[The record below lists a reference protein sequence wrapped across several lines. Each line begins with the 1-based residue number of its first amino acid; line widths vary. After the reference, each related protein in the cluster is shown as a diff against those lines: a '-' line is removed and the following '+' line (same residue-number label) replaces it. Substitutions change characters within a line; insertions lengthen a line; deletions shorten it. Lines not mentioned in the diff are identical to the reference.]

1 MTIILDTVFVDSF
14 QKLFPRAYQ
23 LYAGRFQKV
32 EFNDVEGVLTEYF
45 VVEQD
50 NTFNFPQFFL
60 EHKLGI
66 GKKYSYYNSGAE
78 FGLNITAEFLAS
90 HLDQDIEA
98 LQLHKA
104 YFLQLD
110 VQESRQKAYSETL
123 PVQEANTVTA
133 GN

>member
-23 LYAGRFQKV
+23 LYSNKFQKV
-32 EFNDVEGVLTEYF
+32 EFNDGEVLTEYF
-45 VVEQD
+45 VVDQD

-60 EHKLGI
+60 EHKIGI
-66 GKKYSYYNSGAE
+66 GKKYSYYNSGTE